1 MTMRVLI
8 IGGGMVGL
16 SFGLTIRHALP
27 DAQITVLE
35 AKPLPTGTPD
45 PLDSRASALNLA
57 SRSILSGL
65 GVWADLAQQAGEI
78 RQIHVSNQSR
88 FGSAMIDRSDV
99 QADSLGYVV
108 ENHHIGRTLKQ
119 KADQVAV
126 HVQTPAEVKALDR
139 QGEHPVVVMA
149 DGERREADLV
159 VVADGSQSLLRD
171 QLGIS
176 CEWRKTGQCAV
187 VANVSFAGEQQGIA
201 FERFT
206 AHGPIA
212 VLPLVNARPNQQRFN
227 VVWSMTSDAAKAL
240 EHQSDAVFLEAFQ
253 RAFGWRLGRALQVGR
268 RNLWPLDRVLVREQ
282 SRGGFLIAGNA
293 AHGLHPV
300 AGQGLNLSLR
310 DAATLGA
317 TLHSAQVVNSAT
329 SLSATHKAIHTAM
342 DGAALMASHVRSES
356 AHRPLPMASALAA
369 YERTVARDQT
379 QIVDATDLLS
389 TLFNR
394 RGVLLDLPRD
404 AALSALDLIKPLRR
418 DIARRGT
425 GLHAL
430 NSHSWHDLFANAA
443 GHS

>member
-27 DAQITVLE
+27 DAQITILE

-57 SRSILSGL
+57 SQSILSGL
-65 GVWADLAQQAGEI
+65 GVWDELTQQAGEI
-78 RQIHVSNQSR
+78 CQIHVSNQSR
-88 FGSAMIDRSDV
+88 FGSAMIDCSDV
-99 QADSLGYVV
+99 HADRLGYVV

-126 HVQTPAEVKALDR
+126 QVQAPAEVKALDR
-139 QGEHPVVVMA
+139 QGECPAVIMA
-149 DGERREADLV
+149 DGQRREADLV

-187 VANVSFAGEQQGIA
+187 VANVNFVGEQQGIA

-212 VLPLVNARPNQQRFN
+212 VLPLANTTPNQQRFN
-227 VVWSMTSDAAKAL
+227 VVWSMTLDAAKAL
-240 EHQSDAVFLEAFQ
+240 EHQSDALFLEAFQ

-268 RNLWPLDRVLVREQ
+268 RNLWPLDRVMVREQ

-317 TLHSAQVVNSAT
+317 TLQCAQVASQAP
-329 SLSATHKAIHTAM
+329 SLSATHIAVG
-342 DGAALMASHVRSES
+342 GAALMASSARSTS
-356 AHRPLPMASALAA
+356 AHQPLSMATALAA
-369 YERTVARDQT
+369 YEQTVARDQA

-418 DIARRGT
+418 DIARRGA
-425 GLHAL
+425 GLDAL
-430 NSHSWHDLFANAA
+430 SRHSWDDLFANAA